1 MGKLYEVF
9 EDIPGNETV
18 VGGVIFTRTRIGP
31 INGKGHCVEYARIF
45 LHEKQANR
53 PGGLVC
59 RRYFYVY
66 IKTLQL
72 QLASALRVNQ
82 GIHRVQQQNT
92 RVDKPPRVC
101 SMRYKV
107 TGNVLTPSRHFMHTT
122 VIKKFPGRLAK
133 TR

>member
-18 VGGVIFTRTRIGP
+18 VGGVIFTRTRIGS

-53 PGGLVC
+53 PGGSVC

-66 IKTLQL
+66 IKTPQL
-72 QLASALRVNQ
+72 RLASALRVNQ
-82 GIHRVQQQNT
+82 GIHREQQKIH
-92 RVDKPPRVC
+92 V
-101 SMRYKV
+101 
-107 TGNVLTPSRHFMHTT
+107 
-122 VIKKFPGRLAK
+122 
-133 TR
+133 

>member
-1 MGKLYEVF
+1 MEKPNEVF
-9 EDIPGNETV
+9 EEIPGNCSGENY
-18 VGGVIFTRTRIGP
+18 FTRTRIGP
-31 INGKGHCVEYARIF
+31 IDGKGHCVEYARIF
-45 LHEKQANR
+45 LHEKQVNR
-53 PGGLVC
+53 PGESVC

-66 IKTLQL
+66 IKTPRLQL
-72 QLASALRVNQ
+72 VSIFRANQ

-107 TGNVLTPSRHFMHTT
+107 IGNVLTPSRHFMHTT